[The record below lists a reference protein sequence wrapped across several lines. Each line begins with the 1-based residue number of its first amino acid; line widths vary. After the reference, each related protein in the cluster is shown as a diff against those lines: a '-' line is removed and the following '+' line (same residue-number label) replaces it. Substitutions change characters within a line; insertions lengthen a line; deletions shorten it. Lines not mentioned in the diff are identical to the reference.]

1 MNCKR
6 FKGYMAEH
14 DISQKELADLLGI
27 KVESANRKVNDKEPF
42 TLSQVKIICQKYGI
56 SADDFFV

>member
-1 MNCKR
+1 MDCKK
-6 FKGYMAEH
+6 FKGYMAQH
-14 DISQKELADLLGI
+14 DISQRELADLLGI
-27 KVESANRKVNDKEPF
+27 KAESVNRKVNDKEPF

>member
-1 MNCKR
+1 MDCKR

-27 KVESANRKVNDKEPF
+27 TQENVNAKVNGRQEF
-42 TLSQVKIICQKYGI
+42 TLAQVKIICQKYGI
-56 SADDFFV
+56 SADNYFI